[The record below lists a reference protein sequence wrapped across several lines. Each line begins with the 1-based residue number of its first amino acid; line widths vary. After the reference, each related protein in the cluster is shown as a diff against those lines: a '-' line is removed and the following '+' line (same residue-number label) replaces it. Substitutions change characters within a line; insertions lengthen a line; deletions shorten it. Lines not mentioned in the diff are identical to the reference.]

1 MNTYNVI
8 TLFPNLIEEWKN
20 IGIVRQAIKNQ
31 LVNIE
36 TTNLREFGIGEY
48 KQVDDAPYGGGPG
61 MVLMPEPL
69 DNAINSSNSEVNV
82 FLTPSG
88 EQLDETLL
96 TKLLSFKSINLIAG
110 RYEGFDQRILDI
122 HADYKVSIG
131 HTVISG
137 GEVPAMY
144 LLEALIRRIPGV
156 LGNPDSLSKS
166 QLDEIK
172 NNKSI
177 NYLGHID
184 ISKELHNY
192 DVNLVMSKYEGS
204 SRILLESLYIGLIC
218 ISNNIPG
225 TTVLSSKFSN
235 SFFVNDNNIQEF
247 KRNLNE
253 IINNDAFLD
262 STQNEYFGN
271 GADYNRKLINE
282 NYTSIKI
289 AAAYNK
295 IYQYLRGEIES
306 YRSEFV

>member
-31 LVNIE
+31 LVNIQ

-88 EQLDETLL
+88 EQLDEALL
-96 TKLLSFKSINLIAG
+96 FKLLSFKSINLIAG

-122 HADYKVSIG
+122 HGDYKVSIG

-144 LLEALIRRIPGV
+144 MLEALIRRIPGV
-156 LGNPDSLSKS
+156 LGNPDSLKFETFTDNKYDFPVYTRPETFNDLSVPEVLLSGNHK
-166 QLDEIK
+166 DIEEWKK
-172 NNKSI
+172 NNLK
-177 NYLGHID
+177 D
-184 ISKELHNY
+184 I
-192 DVNLVMSKYEGS
+192 
-204 SRILLESLYIGLIC
+204 
-218 ISNNIPG
+218 
-225 TTVLSSKFSN
+225 
-235 SFFVNDNNIQEF
+235 
-247 KRNLNE
+247 
-253 IINNDAFLD
+253 
-262 STQNEYFGN
+262 
-271 GADYNRKLINE
+271 
-282 NYTSIKI
+282 
-289 AAAYNK
+289 
-295 IYQYLRGEIES
+295 
-306 YRSEFV
+306 

>member
-31 LVNIE
+31 LVNIQ

-96 TKLLSFKSINLIAG
+96 IKLLSFKSINLIAG

-122 HADYKVSIG
+122 HADYKISVG
-131 HTVISG
+131 HAVISG

-144 LLEALIRRIPGV
+144 ILEALIRRIPGV
-156 LGNPDSLSKS
+156 LGNPDSLKFETFTNNKYDFPVYTRPETFNDLSVPEVLLSGNHK
-166 QLDEIK
+166 DIEEWKK
-172 NNKSI
+172 NNLK
-177 NYLGHID
+177 D
-184 ISKELHNY
+184 I
-192 DVNLVMSKYEGS
+192 
-204 SRILLESLYIGLIC
+204 
-218 ISNNIPG
+218 
-225 TTVLSSKFSN
+225 
-235 SFFVNDNNIQEF
+235 
-247 KRNLNE
+247 
-253 IINNDAFLD
+253 
-262 STQNEYFGN
+262 
-271 GADYNRKLINE
+271 
-282 NYTSIKI
+282 
-289 AAAYNK
+289 
-295 IYQYLRGEIES
+295 
-306 YRSEFV
+306 

>member
-31 LVNIE
+31 LVNIQ

-96 TKLLSFKSINLIAG
+96 IKLLSFKTINLIAG

-144 LLEALIRRIPGV
+144 MLEALIRRIPGV
-156 LGNPDSLSKS
+156 LGNPDSLKHETFNDNKYDFPVYTRPETFKNLSVPEVLLSGNHK
-166 QLDEIK
+166 DIEEWKK
-172 NNKSI
+172 NN
-177 NYLGHID
+177 LID
-184 ISKELHNY
+184 I
-192 DVNLVMSKYEGS
+192 
-204 SRILLESLYIGLIC
+204 
-218 ISNNIPG
+218 
-225 TTVLSSKFSN
+225 
-235 SFFVNDNNIQEF
+235 
-247 KRNLNE
+247 
-253 IINNDAFLD
+253 
-262 STQNEYFGN
+262 
-271 GADYNRKLINE
+271 
-282 NYTSIKI
+282 
-289 AAAYNK
+289 
-295 IYQYLRGEIES
+295 
-306 YRSEFV
+306 

>member
-31 LVNIE
+31 LVNIQ

-69 DNAINSSNSEVNV
+69 DNAINSSNSEINV

-96 TKLLSFKSINLIAG
+96 IKLLSFKSINLIAG

-144 LLEALIRRIPGV
+144 MLEALIRRIPGV
-156 LGNPDSLSKS
+156 LGNPDSLKYETFIDNKYDFPVYTRPETFKNLSVPEVLLSGNHK
-166 QLDEIK
+166 DIEEWKK
-172 NNKSI
+172 NNLK
-177 NYLGHID
+177 D
-184 ISKELHNY
+184 I
-192 DVNLVMSKYEGS
+192 
-204 SRILLESLYIGLIC
+204 
-218 ISNNIPG
+218 
-225 TTVLSSKFSN
+225 
-235 SFFVNDNNIQEF
+235 
-247 KRNLNE
+247 
-253 IINNDAFLD
+253 
-262 STQNEYFGN
+262 
-271 GADYNRKLINE
+271 
-282 NYTSIKI
+282 
-289 AAAYNK
+289 
-295 IYQYLRGEIES
+295 
-306 YRSEFV
+306 